1 MVLFS
6 RLRVNLAMSSHS
18 AAKRKNFSAGSSM
31 GSFLPVLVS
40 CLKQQNQNPFEM
52 FPIPNRIRR
61 LGREGLGREAGRRNS
76 RGAGA
81 ARARRPAQP
90 QIAARLLIAYNWP

>member
-1 MVLFS
+1 LFS

-40 CLKQQNQNPFEM
+40 CLEEQNQNPFER
-52 FPIPNRIRR
+52 FPIQDRISKAGE
-61 LGREGLGREAGRRNS
+61 GRV
-76 RGAGA
+76 A
-81 ARARRPAQP
+81 AIQRV
-90 QIAARLLIAYNWP
+90 AAVQ